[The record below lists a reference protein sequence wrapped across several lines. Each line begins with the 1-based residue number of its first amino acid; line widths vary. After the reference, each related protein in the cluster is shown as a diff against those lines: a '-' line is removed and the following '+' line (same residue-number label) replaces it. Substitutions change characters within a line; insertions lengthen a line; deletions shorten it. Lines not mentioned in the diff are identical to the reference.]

1 MSITS
6 PSVRGLPL
14 YRRTALVLLIA
25 VATMFTWAAAAT
37 ASNLADAGSHGR
49 LATLLIQPTT
59 QQIEAVITPASP
71 GDPLSELQHRLM
83 SEYPQNFG
91 GIFVNSRG
99 EFAVAT
105 DGTVPAALR
114 QAATAGF
121 VDAGRSL
128 RGISAPDSSASRVT
142 FVDTGASLRHLYELK
157 AAVLD
162 NPRLRAAGVDGAGLD
177 VEHGRDVVMSSTSAG
192 AAAVKAAYG
201 STVEVMVDSG
211 SGLTASRY
219 GDVPAWNAGDQIVTP
234 SYGETTCTSGFGME
248 DTSTGETYL
257 LTAGHCGAATWYN
270 TKGSDPVYDSS
281 TLVGATVAGSVS
293 TSVIDAQLI
302 QADSSCISWGGK
314 STKTSNDVRI
324 YITGYIDPPQGA
336 SIETEGS
343 VSTEQRGTVSYY
355 DVSRVV
361 GGESLQD
368 LDLISSVGTGG
379 DSGGPLVYPT
389 AFGPLAGGTE
399 VGWYSSGDSEWGVF
413 QLIDSEVYT
422 YTAFTGDQIQPISTT
437 QSDSC

>member
-1 MSITS
+1 
-6 PSVRGLPL
+6 V
-14 YRRTALVLLIA
+14 YRRTAFALLIA
-25 VATMFTWAAAAT
+25 VATMFTWTAAAT
-37 ASNLADAGSHGR
+37 ASNLADGGGHSRPEA
-49 LATLLIQPTT
+49 LLINPTA

-71 GDPLSELQHRLM
+71 GDPLSQLQQRLM
-83 SEYPQNFG
+83 AEDPQNFG
-91 GIFVNSRG
+91 GIYVNSRG
-99 EFAVAT
+99 EFVVAT
-105 DGTVPAALR
+105 DGTAAPTLR
-114 QAATAGF
+114 QVATAGF
-121 VDAGRSL
+121 VRAGQSL
-128 RGISAPDSSASRVT
+128 RGGAAAAVAAPQVG
-142 FVDTGASLRHLYELK
+142 FVDTGASLQHLYELK
-157 AAVLD
+157 AAILD
-162 NPRLRAAGVDGAGLD
+162 NPALRAAGVDGAGLD
-177 VEHGRDVVMSSTSAG
+177 IEHGRDVVMSRTTAG
-192 AAAVKAAYG
+192 ADAVKADYG
-201 STVEVMVDSG
+201 SAVEVMVDSG

-248 DTSTGETYL
+248 DTTTGETYL

-270 TKGSDPVYDSS
+270 TKGSSPVYDSG
-281 TLVGATVAGSVS
+281 TLVGATVPGSVS
-293 TSVIDAQLI
+293 TSVIDAQLV
-302 QADSSCISWGGK
+302 QADSSCISWGDK
-314 STKTSNDVRI
+314 STKPSNDDRI

-343 VSTEQRGTVSYY
+343 VSTEQTGTVSYY

-368 LDLISSVGTGG
+368 LDLISSVGAGG

-399 VGWYSSGDSEWGVF
+399 VGWYSSGGNEWGVV

-422 YTAFTGDQIQPISTT
+422 YTAFTGDQVQPISTT